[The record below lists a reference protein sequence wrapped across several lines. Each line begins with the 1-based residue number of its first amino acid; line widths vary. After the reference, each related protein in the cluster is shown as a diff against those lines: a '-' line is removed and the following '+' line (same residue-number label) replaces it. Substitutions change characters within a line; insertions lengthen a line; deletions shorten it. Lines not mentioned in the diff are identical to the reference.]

1 VGTGNWDF
9 LMEQYDLTADPLV
22 RNALACT
29 PHDNQI
35 QAYVYIL
42 IIIADF
48 LNYSWK
54 ILFY

>member
-1 VGTGNWDF
+1 MGTGNWDF
-9 LMEQYDLTADPLV
+9 LMELYDLTADPLV

-48 LNYSWK
+48 LNYS
-54 ILFY
+54 